1 MYNRR
6 RGSRTY
12 TNAKK
17 KRSFAKN
24 NTVIGGTSADLTT
37 QTSQLVYANTNT
49 NQTKVLLTRPRVTI
63 NVQSSTAILV
73 YWAFVYVPEGY
84 TANTLSTVSSSNLY
98 EPNQFVMA
106 SGSFVSVAD
115 SQPVRMTSPIKRNI
129 NEGDSIFFI
138 MRSASAGT
146 IVWAGTLEYY
156 VSNQ

>member
-37 QTSQLVYANTNT
+37 QTNQLVYANTNT

-63 NVQSSTAILV
+63 NVQSST
-73 YWAFVYVPEGY
+73 P
-84 TANTLSTVSSSNLY
+84 LS
-98 EPNQFVMA
+98 
-106 SGSFVSVAD
+106 
-115 SQPVRMTSPIKRNI
+115 
-129 NEGDSIFFI
+129 
-138 MRSASAGT
+138 
-146 IVWAGTLEYY
+146 
-156 VSNQ
+156 